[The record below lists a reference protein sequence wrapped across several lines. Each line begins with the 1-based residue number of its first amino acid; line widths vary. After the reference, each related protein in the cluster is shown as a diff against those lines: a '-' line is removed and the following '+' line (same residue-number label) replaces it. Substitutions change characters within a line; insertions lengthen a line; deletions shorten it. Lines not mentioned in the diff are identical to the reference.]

1 MLKKIKAAAKTF
13 AQQMFITMQFFNGN
27 GLANH
32 AAAGAYGFL
41 LSVAPMLL
49 VASFFLI
56 RAFQAAPE
64 AAVALLQ
71 NIPFLD
77 IAFDEYWPALDFLIA
92 TPPGIPAFVSIVSI
106 LWAGRIFAVSLHR
119 GLKIVFTGTKKRNPV
134 QDNLVTLG
142 IEFMILLIMLA
153 MILGSRTA
161 LRLYDAAGFFPDTR
175 FMFFLAYLFDHW
187 AFQFVALASLLYL
200 VYRLIPANSP
210 SKLPALWG
218 SIFCVA
224 AYGAA
229 AILLEVLLRQPR
241 YNFLY
246 GTLADLVILLVN
258 VYFFFLFFFLGAQ
271 FAAVT
276 NSFEALL
283 FLRLRE
289 SRTGATGNDQPPE
302 PKAIRKLFSSV
313 DGKLKK
319 YYRFYRE
326 GETLLSKGDEGTE
339 VYFLLEGEV
348 EVLIPSPHMPDSPG
362 GTGSSVG
369 TLKQGSFLG
378 EMSYLLSE
386 SRTAT
391 IMAKTDVSALALPAH
406 LFDAIIGNDP
416 NLDRSIIENLSR
428 RIKRSNERIAALT
441 GGIGHP
447 QSP

>member
-1 MLKKIKAAAKTF
+1 MLKKIKTAAKTF
-13 AQQMFITMQFFNGN
+13 TQHLFITLQFFDRN

-41 LSVAPMLL
+41 LSAAPMLL
-49 VASFFLI
+49 IASFFLI

-64 AAVALLQ
+64 AALALLQ

-77 IAFDEYWPALDFLIA
+77 IAFDEYWPAVDFLIA
-92 TPPGIPAFVSIVSI
+92 TPPGIPAFVSMISI

-134 QDNLVTLG
+134 QDNLITLG
-142 IEFMILLIMLA
+142 IEFMILIIMLA

-175 FMFFLAYLFDHW
+175 FMYFLAYLFGHW
-187 AFQFVALASLLYL
+187 AFQFVALVSLLYL
-200 VYRLIPANSP
+200 AYRLIPANP
-210 SKLPALWG
+210 PGKLSALWG
-218 SIFCVA
+218 SIFCVV

-229 AILLEVLLRQPR
+229 AMLLEMLLRQPR

-246 GTLADLVILLVN
+246 GTLAELVILLVN
-258 VYFFFLFFFLGAQ
+258 VYFFFLFFFFGGQ
-271 FAAVT
+271 FAAIT

-289 SRTGATGNDQPPE
+289 NTTVATGNDQPPA
-302 PKAIRKLFSSV
+302 PKPIRRLFSSV

-319 YYRFYRE
+319 YYRFYLE
-326 GETLLSKGDEGTE
+326 GETVLSKGDDGTE

-348 EVLIPSPHMPDSPG
+348 EVLIPSPNGPDNSG
-362 GTGSSVG
+362 GTESSVG
-369 TLKQGSFLG
+369 TLKSGSFLG

-386 SRTAT
+386 GRTAT
-391 IMAKTDVSALALPAH
+391 IVAKTDVSALALPAH

-428 RIKRSNERIAALT
+428 RIKRSNERIAALS
-441 GGIGHP
+441 GGIGT
-447 QSP
+447 